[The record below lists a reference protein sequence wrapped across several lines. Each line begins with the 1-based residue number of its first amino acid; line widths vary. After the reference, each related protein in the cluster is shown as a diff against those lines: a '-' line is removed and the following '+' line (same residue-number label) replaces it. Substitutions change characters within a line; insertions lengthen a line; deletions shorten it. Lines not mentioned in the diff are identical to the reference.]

1 MFSQPVGLAS
11 RAISM
16 KHSLVYLR
24 PFSVVY
30 VRATGDYASS
40 IPQAWE
46 RLFNWLD
53 KNGLNSPI
61 GRGYGL
67 ARDNPAIVG
76 GEHCRYDA
84 CIELDP
90 FLETRALRDLA
101 VQTLPGGSYLRQRQS
116 GDYNQLN
123 DAMANF
129 HSKFVPPQ
137 DLQLDGKRPLVTIF
151 LDDPRRLPP
160 AELRADICAPVA
172 ASFAIRRNDGRKAA

>member
-1 MFSQPVGLAS
+1 MTLAS
-11 RAISM
+11 RVRANFM
-16 KHSLVYLR
+16 KHSMVYLR

-40 IPQAWE
+40 IPQAWV
-46 RLFNWLD
+46 RLFQWLE
-53 KNGLNSPI
+53 KTGLNSPI

-67 ARDNPAIVG
+67 ARDNPATAGIDK
-76 GEHCRYDA
+76 CRYDA
-84 CIELDP
+84 CIEIDP
-90 FLETRALRDLA
+90 FLEARALRDLA

-116 GDYNQLN
+116 GDYNQLK
-123 DAMANF
+123 DVMANF
-129 HSKFVPPQ
+129 HQNFVPPQ

>member
-1 MFSQPVGLAS
+1 M
-11 RAISM
+11 
-16 KHSLVYLR
+16 VYLR
-24 PFSVVY
+24 PFNVVY

-40 IPQAWE
+40 IPKAWE
-46 RLFNWLD
+46 RLFDWLD

-67 ARDNPAIVG
+67 ARDNPAIAG
-76 GEHCRYDA
+76 ADKCRYDA

-90 FLETRALRDLA
+90 FLETRVLRELA

-116 GDYNQLN
+116 GNYDKLN
-123 DAMANF
+123 NAMANF
-129 HSKFVPPQ
+129 HQSFVPPQ
-137 DLQLDGKRPLVTIF
+137 HLQLDGKRPLVTIF